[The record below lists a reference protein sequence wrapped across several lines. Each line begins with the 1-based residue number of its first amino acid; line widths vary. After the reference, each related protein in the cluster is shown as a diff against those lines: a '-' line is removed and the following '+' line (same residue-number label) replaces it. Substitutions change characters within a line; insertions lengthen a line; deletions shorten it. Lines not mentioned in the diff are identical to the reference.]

1 MPELGIVRIPHRFE
15 ALQAAV
21 GRERLGE
28 VLLES
33 RPDIEAIKRVIA
45 EVKSAGQG
53 KLLFLLGAPGTGKTS
68 LAESLRIYLLD
79 VVGDVLTPPPDY
91 EIPLSALPS
100 WLAEH
105 LDSSRRRAGDRLVVV
120 NLDGRECRRSS
131 RP

>member
-33 RPDIEAIKRVIA
+33 RPDIDAIKKAVA

-53 KLLFLLGAPGTGKTS
+53 KLLFLLGPPGTGKTS

-79 VVGDVLTPPPDY
+79 VVGDVVTPPPDY
-91 EIPLSALPS
+91 EVHLAALPG
-100 WLAEH
+100 WLA
-105 LDSSRRRAGDRLVVV
+105 
-120 NLDGRECRRSS
+120 GREAPLPS
-131 RP
+131 